1 MRKILVTISYDGTN
15 YHGWQRQ
22 PNKITIE
29 SEFEKACNKIF
40 VHGFEL
46 VGTSRTDRGVHAL
59 GQRATIET
67 EANIPVER
75 ICDALNSNLPDDIV
89 VTNAE
94 EVDLNFHPRYCAKEK
109 TYEYKIV
116 NNEYM
121 IPQLRNYAEFE
132 KKNIDIIKMK
142 EASKYFI
149 GEHDFKGFCASKSS
163 IKSTVRYIKNICID
177 KKNNIILITFI
188 GNGFLYNMIRI
199 IAGTLVYV
207 GLGKIPPDE
216 IPEIIQSKDRTR
228 AGRTLKAAGL
238 TLIEIKY

>member
-15 YHGWQRQ
+15 YYGWQRQ
-22 PNKITIE
+22 INKITIE

-40 VHGFEL
+40 VQGFEL
-46 VGTSRTDRGVHAL
+46 IGTSRTDKGVHAL

-67 EANIPVER
+67 KSNIPIER
-75 ICDALNSNLPDDIV
+75 ICNALNSNLPDDIV
-89 VTNAE
+89 VTNAK
-94 EVDLNFHPRYCAKEK
+94 EVELNFHPRYLAKEK
-109 TYEYKIV
+109 TYQYKIV

-132 KKNIDIIKMK
+132 KKPIDIIKMQ

-149 GEHDFKGFCASKSS
+149 GEHDFKAFCASGSS
-163 IKSTVRYIKNICID
+163 IKSTVRCIKSIDID
-177 KKNNIILITFI
+177 KKENIIIITFV

-199 IAGTLVYV
+199 IAGTLVNV
-207 GLGKIPPDE
+207 GLGQIQPNE
-216 IPEIIQSKDRTR
+216 IISIIQSKDRR
-228 AGRTLKAAGL
+228 KAGKTLRAAGL